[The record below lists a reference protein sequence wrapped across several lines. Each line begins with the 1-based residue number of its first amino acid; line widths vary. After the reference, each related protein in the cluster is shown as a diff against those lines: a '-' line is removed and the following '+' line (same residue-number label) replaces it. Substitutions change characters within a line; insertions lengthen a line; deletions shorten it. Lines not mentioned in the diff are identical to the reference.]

1 MKAKTSL
8 FDLERP
14 LQDTKKGGKKKGK
27 GSSTPALTEDQEME
41 MAKLQARVER
51 IEKDVLFDRPLAEH
65 EWRAKK
71 VELEKDFIAKKQQA
85 AKAREPREAPAE
97 PPAEQPDAAE
107 DASAEDND
115 DITLEAQRMAAELLA
130 ENDEDEDGGLGDLFG
145 NLPVMEV
152 DKATGESSTVV
163 NNSDGTKVII
173 RDFEKWSGMSPL
185 RVLEEACRSR

>member
-14 LQDTKKGGKKKGK
+14 LQDAKKGGKKKKGK
-27 GSSTPALTEDQEME
+27 PADTPTLTEDQEME

-85 AKAREPREAPAE
+85 AKPREPAAE

-115 DITLEAQRMAAELLA
+115 DVTLEAQRMTAELLA
-130 ENDEDEDGGLGDLFG
+130 QDDEEDDEALGDLFG
-145 NLPVMEV
+145 NLPVIEV

-163 NNSDGTKVII
+163 NNSDGTRVTI
-173 RDFEKWSGMSPL
+173 RDFEKSAGMSPL